1 MVVFVWYADQIS
13 ECVQYQTELT
23 GHRVPVMIQICLQAV
38 PWKPQDSTRCW

>member
-23 GHRVPVMIQICLQAV
+23 GHWSQVTCNDPNLFTG
-38 PWKPQDSTRCW
+38 STMETPGFY